1 LSKKNEIMKKNSNY
15 ITMFAAGLVSLAIFT
30 SCGGGSQ
37 SGTNSNQSAEE
48 TIVQAAPDAAQM
60 ALGEKIY
67 NEKCKACHQ
76 ADGKGLAPAFPPL
89 ASSDYLLSDKKRA
102 VAQALNGSNKEIVV
116 NGVKFVG
123 IMPPQVNTHEDAV
136 AVINYVL
143 NNFGNNGGY
152 ITVDEVKDIT
162 IDPR

>member
-1 LSKKNEIMKKNSNY
+1 MKTRNY
-15 ITMFAAGLVSLAIFT
+15 AVIAFAGLFGLVTLA
-30 SCGGGSQ
+30 SCGGGAKT
-37 SGTNSNQSAEE
+37 GTE
-48 TIVQAAPDAAQM
+48 TSEAPQVSEQPAAQAAPSAEQM

-89 ASSDYLLSDKKRA
+89 AGSDYLLADKKRA
-102 VAQALNGSNKEIVV
+102 VQQALNGSQKEITV
-116 NGVKFVG
+116 NGVTFNG
-123 IMPPQVNTHEDAV
+123 LMPPQVATHEEAV

-152 ITVDEVKDIT
+152 ISVDEVKDVVIN
-162 IDPR
+162 PR